1 MIHLASAHEV
11 GMLLYDYDWSC
22 VWVCE
27 AESTDVGQLV

>member
-11 GMLLYDYDWSC
+11 GILLYDWSC

-27 AESTDVGQLV
+27 AESIDVGQLM